1 MKRFCYNSD
10 DKRTDG
16 SRGFSYN
23 RSGPRPRSSSKTAGN
38 ENHVGAFEGVL
49 NFVAV
54 FFRGLFSDLR
64 VHPRA
69 KSFRKIAP
77 DMDFAICLVMV
88 KMLGIGIDDDKIH
101 PMNAGVHHAGDRGPA
116 RAPYP
121 HNLDTS
127 V

>member
-16 SRGFSYN
+16 SRGFSHN
-23 RSGPRPRSSSKTAGN
+23 RSGPRSRSSSKPAGN
-38 ENHVGAFEGVL
+38 ENHVGALESVL

-54 FFRGLFSDLR
+54 FFRGLFSDFR
-64 VHPRA
+64 VHSRA
-69 KSFRKIAP
+69 KSFRKITS

-101 PMNAGVHHAGDRGPA
+101 PMRSEE
-116 RAPYP
+116 RR
-121 HNLDTS
+121 
-127 V
+127 